1 MEWVWQGEDEE
12 EDDEDDEEEC
22 DASFVVVQAF
32 DTDSNAIAN
41 ELFVYVLGYNED
53 NDFFWDFGDE
63 GLPAQIRFPLGT
75 TKPTGLTCFASQ

>member
-1 MEWVWQGEDEE
+1 M
-12 EDDEDDEEEC
+12 
-22 DASFVVVQAF
+22 VQAF

-63 GLPAQIRFPLGT
+63 GQARIPCQLGT
-75 TKPTGLTCFASQ
+75 TKRTVPMCFVSL